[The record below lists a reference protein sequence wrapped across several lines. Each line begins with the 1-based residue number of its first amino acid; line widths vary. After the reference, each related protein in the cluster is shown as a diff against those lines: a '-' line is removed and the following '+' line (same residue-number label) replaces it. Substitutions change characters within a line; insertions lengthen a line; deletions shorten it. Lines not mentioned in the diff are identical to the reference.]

1 MTEAVEYLTTEE
13 AARLLTVHVNTIIRW
28 IKSDK
33 LSASQ
38 IGREYC
44 IPRQDYSDLRQ
55 AADEVVLLDSA
66 TIHFLIGD
74 GEQVLFPVFLS
85 RSHQALT

>member
-13 AARLLTVHVNTIIRW
+13 AARLLNVHVNTIIRW

-38 IGREYC
+38 IGREYR
-44 IPRQDYSDLRQ
+44 IPRQDYSDLR
-55 AADEVVLLDSA
+55 
-66 TIHFLIGD
+66 
-74 GEQVLFPVFLS
+74 
-85 RSHQALT
+85 